1 MDGIERFKGPGGR
14 YYQLWVQRDLFG
26 ALVIMRAWGGQRS
39 GRGGFKAISL
49 ASDMECHKELKRIR
63 CPRSHWLHTKTCAWQ
78 RAHRKSL
85 PVGSYKKP
93 PAAPQ

>member
-63 CPRSHWLHTKTCAWQ
+63 ARRRLRGYVA
-78 RAHRKSL
+78 
-85 PVGSYKKP
+85 V
-93 PAAPQ
+93 